1 MNTTNANVPIVARR
15 RPLLWAVIVASLVA
29 GYATGLLTAKSF
41 PFTARAPKE
50 PIAAKINPPD
60 ADSAPTALPIVP
72 SPTVEAHPQFFHGT
86 GDGGNGGYD
95 PDK

>member
-29 GYATGLLTAKSF
+29 GYAAGLLTAKSF
-41 PFTARAPKE
+41 PLAARAKDPV
-50 PIAAKINPPD
+50 AAKINPPD
-60 ADSAPTALPIVP
+60 ADSAPTASPIVP
-72 SPTVEAHPQFFHGT
+72 SPAVEAHPQFFHGT